1 MFKNLYL
8 VFLFLINSIYSQN
21 TPITWSTSV
30 IENENNEYT
39 LVTKGVIKDGWRLY
53 AQSLPEGGALP
64 TEFKFENESYF
75 DFYGNVIEPEP
86 ITKFDPIF
94 NMDQSYFINNITY
107 YQDIKLK
114 KLYSSDIINQKLFYQ
129 VCDDRVCIFRDVDL
143 EFNLNSNS
151 FITLKSF
158 DYKSVQSDL
167 IKNFTNKELIKNNI
181 ELISDDNFSRR
192 LNILL
197 LGLIGGFLA
206 LLTPCVFPMIPLTI
220 SFFSSKNE
228 NSKLY
233 SLSYGSF
240 IVLIYLTLSLPF
252 YFLENINPE
261 ILNQIS
267 TSPIL
272 NFLFFIIFIV
282 FSISL
287 FGLFEISL
295 PNSWVNKADSK
306 SNISKGLL
314 STFFMSLTLVL
325 VSFSC
330 TGPILGTLLVGSISG
345 DGGSIDLTYGMLGFG
360 LALSLPFTLLAIFPN
375 IVTKLP
381 KSGSW
386 TNTVKVL
393 LGFIELALAFKFLSN
408 VDLVEGWGLLKRE
421 VFVFIWVI
429 IFLTCGLFLLKDIK
443 KRFYSIISMKSFTGL
458 VFVFFSLFMSTSIP
472 KNSETNLSFL
482 SGLLP
487 PEFYSIYE
495 IENNC
500 PLSLDC
506 YKSFEKGLE
515 ISKKYN
521 KPILLDFTGWACA
534 NCRRVEENTWSD
546 PDVYEII
553 NNKFILI
560 SLYVDDRSRLGE
572 NLITIRDSNGNK
584 KNLETVGEKWS
595 AFQTLNFNINSQ
607 PYYVLLSPD
616 LKILN
621 SPIQY
626 TNTETYK
633 SWLNEGLGYF
643 ISQNKLP

>member
-1 MFKNLYL
+1 
-8 VFLFLINSIYSQN
+8 
-21 TPITWSTSV
+21 
-30 IENENNEYT
+30 
-39 LVTKGVIKDGWRLY
+39 
-53 AQSLPEGGALP
+53 
-64 TEFKFENESYF
+64 
-75 DFYGNVIEPEP
+75 
-86 ITKFDPIF
+86 
-94 NMDQSYFINNITY
+94 
-107 YQDIKLK
+107 
-114 KLYSSDIINQKLFYQ
+114 
-129 VCDDRVCIFRDVDL
+129 
-143 EFNLNSNS
+143 
-151 FITLKSF
+151 
-158 DYKSVQSDL
+158 
-167 IKNFTNKELIKNNI
+167 
-181 ELISDDNFSRR
+181 
-192 LNILL
+192 
-197 LGLIGGFLA
+197 
-206 LLTPCVFPMIPLTI
+206 
-220 SFFSSKNE
+220 
-228 NSKLY
+228 
-233 SLSYGSF
+233 
-240 IVLIYLTLSLPF
+240 
-252 YFLENINPE
+252 
-261 ILNQIS
+261 
-267 TSPIL
+267 
-272 NFLFFIIFIV
+272 
-282 FSISL
+282 
-287 FGLFEISL
+287 
-295 PNSWVNKADSK
+295 
-306 SNISKGLL
+306 
-314 STFFMSLTLVL
+314 MSLTLVL

-375 IVTKLP
+375 IITKLP

-443 KRFYSIISMKSFTGL
+443 KGFYSIISMKSFTGL